1 MSSLSKNCPNLNFHC
16 PVCQSHSI
24 ALLPGRQVWSSKIWA
39 SGDTRLEVIWGYV
52 SQLPKNMWKCCCLL
66 ACLEQR
72 VIIAK
77 HHYKCIILLGL
88 FHQGV
93 LLGFIIIMCI
103 YSLKRH
109 KWIKLNTLTP
119 GHNQLV
125 VRWWCVYPFFTH
137 LTVTIN
143 ACIRFFFAPN
153 MCYYTVHT
161 QEEQNL
167 KFSW

>member
-1 MSSLSKNCPNLNFHC
+1 MVIQGLGKY
-16 PVCQSHSI
+16 
-24 ALLPGRQVWSSKIWA
+24 
-39 SGDTRLEVIWGYV
+39 EVV

-66 ACLEQR
+66 ACLEVR

-103 YSLKRH
+103 YSLKRQVN
-109 KWIKLNTLTP
+109 KIKYT
-119 GHNQLV
+119 
-125 VRWWCVYPFFTH
+125 YPWSQSTSCKMMVCISFFH
-137 LTVTIN
+137 PSVTIN

-153 MCYYTVHT
+153 MCYYTHRRSRISNSADKNPFTSDHVLVILVSDWPT
-161 QEEQNL
+161 SSIGECNWL
-167 KFSW
+167 KYQ